1 MKSKVFVLLLAVC
14 LIVTAGSISASAISA
29 RDGEV
34 TEGTT
39 VATTVATIP
48 NVTTGAE
55 VTTAA
60 PAITTA
66 PTTTA
71 TTAETTGTE
80 GGSVWGIILAVI
92 AAGAI
97 ITLVVVLITPIS
109 LLVAAFIAKSTYH
122 MFKRQSEIRGREMAL
137 MEEAISQHK
146 VVDAFSQENPVCR
159 YALH

>member
-14 LIVTAGSISASAISA
+14 LIVTVGSISASAISA

-71 TTAETTGTE
+71 TTQEAMGTK

-97 ITLVVVLITPIS
+97 ITLVVVLVP
-109 LLVAAFIAKSTYH
+109 
-122 MFKRQSEIRGREMAL
+122 RW
-137 MEEAISQHK
+137 
-146 VVDAFSQENPVCR
+146 CR
-159 YALH
+159 KDR